1 MKILLDPSIYWF
13 EDDENKIINLK
24 YWDKVT
30 GIIEKYFDIKYISS
44 NEIIKTLYRLNREPT
59 NFNKQYSE
67 KKQLLIKRLFSNLDY
82 ENNIN
87 EKDTKDYILPPE
99 FIITSD
105 NLINKCFTNILDY
118 VVSNNEECLL
128 FLSLKNHNVKISE
141 DTLFLVNHISGEI
154 NSKITELIANKEHI
168 RNDLKVPTLIDPI
181 PFDDLCDNFLV
192 LQNSLVKK
200 NNKIS
205 VFWEITREVALR
217 NLYTYDEIVTSKNAS
232 TNHKRRIYTYQKK
245 LYISADFESGCF
257 ELCDSKGIH
266 QGEISYTGDQLSPK
280 DVTGKHNINI

>member
-1 MKILLDPSIYWF
+1 MKILLDPLIYWF
-13 EDDENKIINLK
+13 EDDENKIKNFK

-44 NEIIKTLYRLNREPT
+44 KTIIETLYRLNREPT

-67 KKQLLIKRLFSNLDY
+67 KKQLLIKRLFLNLDY

-87 EKDTKDYILPPE
+87 EEDSKDYVLPTN
-99 FIITSD
+99 FITTDDS
-105 NLINKCFTNILDY
+105 LINECFTNILDY

-128 FLSLKNHNVKISE
+128 FLSLKNHNVRISE
-141 DTLFLVNHISGEI
+141 NALFPVNHISGEI
-154 NSKITELIANKEHI
+154 NSKITKLIVSKEYI
-168 RNDLKVPTLIDPI
+168 KNNLKVPTLIDPI

-192 LQNSLVKK
+192 LQKSLIK
-200 NNKIS
+200 NNSKMS

-232 TNHKRRIYTYQKK
+232 TSHKRRIYTYQKK

-257 ELCDSKGIH
+257 ELCDSRGIH
-266 QGEISYTGDQLSPK
+266 QGEISYTGEQLSPK
-280 DVTGKHNINI
+280 DITGKHNIII